1 MGHFHSMTFLLL
13 IYLFNLQET
22 PCMLITGNCI
32 AQSVKTQAFLWVLCL
47 NPTLICRFRRKNIT
61 CKCIFWWWKCCRIW
75 LIFFFKNCGFLLIP
89 SPSILFQKP
98 QNNWWI
104 SNFLESVVAESVVVI
119 KKLLQMQVSFE
130 YCFRELIIYQYLDFA
145 LKIKRCG

>member
-1 MGHFHSMTFLLL
+1 MHFLMMKMLQNL
-13 IYLFNLQET
+13 IDIY
-22 PCMLITGNCI
+22 
-32 AQSVKTQAFLWVLCL
+32 
-47 NPTLICRFRRKNIT
+47 
-61 CKCIFWWWKCCRIW
+61 
-75 LIFFFKNCGFLLIP
+75 
-89 SPSILFQKP
+89 FQKLWFSINLEKT

-130 YCFRELIIYQYLDFA
+130 YSCRELIIYQYLDFA